1 MHKEYIPESMANKYY
16 FGEADSYAQHRL
28 VDVVVYR
35 AEDDQEI
42 GVIELYYDYDKI
54 NERDE
59 FKIESAQ
66 WSADITIKEA
76 EDAIDELLK
85 RAGDEFQGFIEQCL
99 EYEPDDDDEELSW
112 FV

>member
-1 MHKEYIPESMANKYY
+1 MANKYY
-16 FGEADSYAQHRL
+16 FGEADSSAHQRI
-28 VDVVVYR
+28 VDVVVYK

-66 WSADITIKEA
+66 WSADITIQEA

-85 RAGDEFQGFIEQCL
+85 RAGDEFQEFIERCL
-99 EYEPDDDDEELSW
+99 DYEPDEKESW
-112 FV
+112 FI

>member
-1 MHKEYIPESMANKYY
+1 MANKFY
-16 FGEADSYAQHRL
+16 FGEADTILHQHI
-28 VDVVVYR
+28 VEVVVYR
-35 AEDDQEI
+35 AEDDEEI

-66 WSADITIKEA
+66 WSADITIQEA
-76 EDAIDELLK
+76 EDAIEELLK
-85 RAGDEFQGFIEQCL
+85 RAGGEFQEFIERCL
-99 EYEPDDDDEELSW
+99 DYEPDDDDEELSW